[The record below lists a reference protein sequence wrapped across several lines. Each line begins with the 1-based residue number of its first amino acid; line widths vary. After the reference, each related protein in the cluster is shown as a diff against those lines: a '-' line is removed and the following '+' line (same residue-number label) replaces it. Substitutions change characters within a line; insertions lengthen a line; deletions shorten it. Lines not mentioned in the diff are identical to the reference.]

1 MTRSQLRDLVR
12 EEVKQAMSE
21 TLINEASRNPE
32 IQDVDKF
39 ISDVLK
45 MGTRAN
51 IFDAF
56 MKREGIAPDELSM
69 FVYAVAMRLKDKWT

>member
-1 MTRSQLRDLVR
+1 MKRTDLRAMIR
-12 EEVKQAMSE
+12 EELKNTISE
-21 TLINEASRNPE
+21 SSRKPE

-39 ISDVLK
+39 ISSVLK
-45 MGTRAN
+45 MGTRGNA
-51 IFDAF
+51 FDTF

>member
-1 MTRSQLRDLVR
+1 MKRTDLRAMIR
-12 EEVKQAMSE
+12 EELKNTISE
-21 TLINEASRNPE
+21 SSRKPE

-39 ISDVLK
+39 ISSVLK
-45 MGTRAN
+45 MGSRGNA
-51 IFDAF
+51 FDAF